1 MPTSV
6 IAERVG
12 WTRSSSIFRARVAEL
27 RPAYLPPDPVQR
39 TTYLPGE
46 LAQWDFWFP
55 PADAPLEEGKVGHPP
70 VWVGVSGYSRVLVAR
85 MVPTRQ
91 IHDLLSA
98 HLACLVDLGAVPR
111 KGVYDNEAA
120 ISNRH
125 GGKAKPTQASD
136 AFRGTLGMG
145 VVFLRPRDRES
156 KGLVE
161 RANRYLETSFIPGRR
176 FSSSADFDD
185 QLQEWLV
192 RANNRVHRELR
203 CRPVDRLEED
213 RGAMLAFPPTLPDPS
228 WRFSLRLGR
237 DHYVRVETCDYSV
250 DPRAIGRRI

>member
-27 RPAYLPPDPVQR
+27 RPA
-39 TTYLPGE
+39 YLPGE